1 MGTRNGSG
9 AYAGSRI
16 SVRESVEVVAGE
28 WNGVWGCLG
37 VRKVARCGR
46 VAMSS

>member
-9 AYAGSRI
+9 AYAGSRMSI
-16 SVRESVEVVAGE
+16 RESVEVGAGE

-46 VAMSS
+46 EGMAA

>member
-1 MGTRNGSG
+1 MPIPPRL
-9 AYAGSRI
+9 
-16 SVRESVEVVAGE
+16 VERGAGE